1 MKKILLLLIMF
12 CAVQVANAQLLKVE
26 KCHTHQGKHRIDN
39 MFGKDE
45 YLDRDYSTIK
55 LSNGDVLSIKVDPF
69 CSKWWWVVTPTGVNY
84 SSKCRCYLDPKVKY
98 PKGTLVYKYQ
108 SSNVSCYDLMNMEEV
123 GFYVIESCEVCEIDV
138 DMRAQ
143 VDYAQESFLKYAF
156 GADVRNGSKNGKS
169 EANNHK
175 ITVVNVIFDHGEAVS
190 IVVEKDPIWKKVKA
204 GQQVKQY
211 RVLNFNIYELVFS

>member
-1 MKKILLLLIMF
+1 MKKILLLLIIF
-12 CAVQVANAQLLKVE
+12 CATQFVNAQLLKVE
-26 KCHTHQGKHRIDN
+26 KCRTHHGKHRIDN

-69 CSKWWWVVTPTGVNY
+69 CPKWWWVVTPTGVNY
-84 SSKCRCYLDPKVKY
+84 SSKCRCYLDPKVNY

-108 SSNVSCYDLMNMEEV
+108 SNNISCYDLMPMEEV
-123 GFYVIESCEVCEIDV
+123 GTYVIESCEVCEIDV

-143 VDYAQESFLKYAF
+143 VDYAQESFLEYAF
-156 GADVRNGSKNGKS
+156 DAEVRNGSKNGKS
-169 EANNHK
+169 GARRHK
-175 ITVVNVIFDHGEAVS
+175 ITVVNVIFAHGEVVS
-190 IVVEKDPIWKKVKA
+190 IVVEKDPIWKKVKS

-211 RVLNFNIYELVFS
+211 KAMNFNVYELVF